1 MSFRPVGVNERIAT
15 LDILRGFSL
24 LGILLVNMFG
34 FYLPMPHIADLSNW
48 FTEAQDIILQ
58 QYLDI
63 YVQSSFY
70 PLFSMLFGYG
80 LAMQFIK
87 AKATGTNFYKF
98 APKRLVILFA
108 IGMLHAIL
116 IWWGDILATYA
127 FCGVFLLAFIRLPA
141 KWLLTVA
148 LVVNALYQ
156 FFFISI
162 YKLGGF
168 FDEPTSSLS
177 VDITAIQ
184 NAITAYGVGSW
195 IDALNQRLADLTVQ
209 MSMAMWISSLFTIL
223 PYMLIGAALAKWRL
237 IERAKEKLVTWIILA
252 IVGIGIGIYVKSLPI
267 ASLQSFGNEYLQVYV
282 GGPILAIGYM
292 AIIVLLTQLPI
303 VLKVLSPLA
312 KAGRMSMTLYLMQ
325 SIVCTALFYNWGF
338 SLYGE
343 VDVKMGI
350 YIALAI
356 FVIQL
361 LLAELWF
368 SKYKQGPLEAA
379 IKSLTYGK
387 RTLTKNEQL
396 DSES

>member
-48 FTEAQDIILQ
+48 FTEARDIILQ

-80 LAMQFIK
+80 LAIQFIK
-87 AKATGTNFYKF
+87 AKDNGTNFYKF

-108 IGMLHAIL
+108 IGMLHAFL

-148 LVVNALYQ
+148 LVINALYQ

-168 FDEPTSSLS
+168 FNEPTSSLS
-177 VDITAIQ
+177 VDITAIE
-184 NAITAYGVGSW
+184 NAITAYGIGGW
-195 IDALNQRLADLTVQ
+195 IDAFNQRLADLAIQ
-209 MSMAMWISSLFTIL
+209 MSAMMWISSLFTIL
-223 PYMLIGAALAKWRL
+223 PYMLIGAAMAKWRL
-237 IERAKEKLVTWIILA
+237 IERAKEKLVTWIVLA
-252 IVGIGIGIYVKSLPI
+252 VVGLGIGIYLKSLPI
-267 ASLQSFGNEYLQVYV
+267 AGLQSFGNEYLQVYV
-282 GGPILAIGYM
+282 GGPILAIGYI
-292 AIIVLLTQLPI
+292 AVIVLLTQLPVAVKI
-303 VLKVLSPLA
+303 LSPIA

-325 SIVCTALFYNWGF
+325 SIVCTSLFYNWGF
-338 SLYGE
+338 GLYGK
-343 VDVKMGI
+343 VDVQMGI
-350 YIALAI
+350 FIALGLYI
-356 FVIQL
+356 IQL
-361 LLAELWF
+361 LIAELWL
-368 SKYKQGPLEAA
+368 SKFKQGPLESA
-379 IKSLTYGK
+379 IKRLIYGK
-387 RTLTKNEQL
+387 QDLTINHQR
-396 DSES
+396 D